1 MKKILNQYGQFES
14 AQGGQFKSAS
24 GGQLK
29 SARGGQFDR
38 RLHKISLCK
47 CNFTLASSW
56 TSSFDIPCICAPVN
70 TESRRYSPV

>member
-1 MKKILNQYGQFES
+1 MKKTLNQYGQFES

-38 RLHKISLCK
+38 RLQLSHGSSL
-47 CNFTLASSW
+47 FP
-56 TSSFDIPCICAPVN
+56 FV
-70 TESRRYSPV
+70 

>member
-38 RLHKISLCK
+38 RLQYIAGLQ
-47 CNFTLASSW
+47 
-56 TSSFDIPCICAPVN
+56 
-70 TESRRYSPV
+70 

>member
-1 MKKILNQYGQFES
+1 MKKTLNQYGQFES

-38 RLHKISLCK
+38 RLHQRSMQMRLSDTHIDKYLILVIGLQP
-47 CNFTLASSW
+47 F
-56 TSSFDIPCICAPVN
+56 F
-70 TESRRYSPV
+70 

>member
-1 MKKILNQYGQFES
+1 MKKTLNQYGQFES

-38 RLHKISLCK
+38 RLHFRI
-47 CNFTLASSW
+47 
-56 TSSFDIPCICAPVN
+56 
-70 TESRRYSPV
+70 RYYVHHTHRK